1 MYQCKHPDC
10 AYHCA
15 FTETCDYY
23 LITGRR
29 RESPAH
35 RCGRYKPLSA
45 DSAPVSVESA
55 ADEALLQALYDAGL
69 TDRQIAGELHLPLQA
84 VSTWRRRQHLPSR
97 QELLYA

>member
-10 AYHCA
+10 AYRCA

-29 RESPAH
+29 RESPAS
-35 RCGRYKPLSA
+35 RCKRYQPLSA
-45 DSAPVSVESA
+45 DTAPAAVDSA
-55 ADEALLQALYDAGL
+55 ADDALLQALYDAGL
-69 TDRQIAGELHLPLQA
+69 TDRQIARELHLPTQA
-84 VSTWRRRQHLPSR
+84 VSTWRHRQQLPAQ